1 MLNTFVNEVE
11 IDAGLNA
18 TSDTED
24 VSDPSVSL
32 KSNSSAIPEAESAN
46 DSKSVFFSYKKN
58 DRTNV
63 TLLRIIIYKNGT

>member
-1 MLNTFVNEVE
+1 MLNTFVDEVE
-11 IDAGLNA
+11 LDAGLNA

-46 DSKSVFFSYKKN
+46 DSKSVFFSYKKKQN
-58 DRTNV
+58 KSNFIT
-63 TLLRIIIYKNGT
+63 